1 MKIIGQRVAQATVEV
16 NGYVERRIGTG
27 LLLMLGLR
35 EGTSE
40 EDVRSA
46 ANKVSKIKLWSQ
58 QQLGTGGEG
67 MMQTFSNVVD
77 GGYEVLVIL
86 QQSLCAT
93 FPGPVP
99 SEKEAM
105 QDAEAELLFQEFVKR
120 LRQLY
125 QEEMVVPV
133 TLKEARICATSD
145 GGVFDLS
152 SLARH
157 TSHSAGSPG
166 LPMSKP
172 MQPKTAAHN
181 APKKPPPLKSEV
193 GCITRAL
200 RQMKDMSRS
209 KRDLASIQLFE
220 IMGLPDFLESLSEAD
235 QAAADGFAEALDQA
249 AECFT
254 AQQQEQITAW
264 TGLPISAAKSAQ
276 AQEQEEP
283 VQEEVQ
289 EQLEEEPDVQD
300 DDGSALEKQL
310 AQLREEAN
318 AALAST
324 RVKTEAETH
333 DVFSRKQ
340 AGGTGQ
346 PRATSWQRPEEPQET
361 QTLPGAQIPPP
372 KGSGKKGNGCGRRS
386 IGGIISLDASAR
398 LHGMASWQDFESGQL
413 NRFKESRTQISSL
426 RGEGQVDGAK
436 RTAPYSQWTSR
447 KLMKGTPTLA
457 PMTPAKSEDDFNDI

>member
-1 MKIIGQRVAQATVEV
+1 
-16 NGYVERRIGTG
+16 
-27 LLLMLGLR
+27 
-35 EGTSE
+35 
-40 EDVRSA
+40 
-46 ANKVSKIKLWSQ
+46 
-58 QQLGTGGEG
+58 
-67 MMQTFSNVVD
+67 
-77 GGYEVLVIL
+77 
-86 QQSLCAT
+86 
-93 FPGPVP
+93 
-99 SEKEAM
+99 
-105 QDAEAELLFQEFVKR
+105 
-120 LRQLY
+120 
-125 QEEMVVPV
+125 
-133 TLKEARICATSD
+133 
-145 GGVFDLS
+145 
-152 SLARH
+152 
-157 TSHSAGSPG
+157 
-166 LPMSKP
+166 
-172 MQPKTAAHN
+172 
-181 APKKPPPLKSEV
+181 
-193 GCITRAL
+193 
-200 RQMKDMSRS
+200 
-209 KRDLASIQLFE
+209 
-220 IMGLPDFLESLSEAD
+220 MGLPDFLESLSEAD

-346 PRATSWQRPEEPQET
+346 PRARGQGLRSHRRRRPFLGRKYRRQRAVARKEMAVAGVLLE
-361 QTLPGAQIPPP
+361 
-372 KGSGKKGNGCGRRS
+372 
-386 IGGIISLDASAR
+386 ASFLWMR
-398 LHGMASWQDFESGQL
+398 LHACMAWPHGRTSNLDSSTASRSLGLPNLVGW
-413 NRFKESRTQISSL
+413 RRTQISGTQ
-426 RGEGQVDGAK
+426 RANHFAK
-436 RTAPYSQWTSR
+436 APYSQWTSR